1 MNLLFGGLTAL
12 FLAMSVAALFHL
24 RWARRLPAW
33 RDLPA
38 GPDAQKAR
46 CSVVIA
52 ARNEE
57 ARLERTIRLLLAQSG
72 VELEIIIV
80 DDRSTDRTGEI
91 VERFA
96 KEDARVRSTRVETL
110 P

>member
-1 MNLLFGGLTAL
+1 MNLVFGCLIAL
-12 FLAMSVAALFHL
+12 FLAMSIAALIHL
-24 RWARRLPAW
+24 RWARRLPTL

-38 GPDAQKAR
+38 VPDSKMFR

-57 ARLERTIRLLLAQSG
+57 VRIERTIRLLLAQTG
-72 VELEIIIV
+72 IEVEVIV
-80 DDRSTDRTGEI
+80 IDDRSTDRTSEI
-91 VERFA
+91 VKGLAQEN
-96 KEDARVRSTRVETL
+96 ARVRPARVETL